1 MLICFINCLARGI
14 LRGGG
19 ESSFILLHVYMPHFI
34 YIYIY
39 KAIKT
44 AVDRHSVPKSFP
56 FLDYVLP
63 VPMSMR
69 EVVSNDKRM
78 S

>member
-1 MLICFINCLARGI
+1 MFYKLSCTGNSEG
-14 LRGGG
+14 GGG
-19 ESSFILLHVYMPHFI
+19 EIFVYLTSCLYAPFYI